1 MNRRVWILLLV
12 ITIELVFLTSL
23 FMYYHYSFGG

>member
-12 ITIELVFLTSL
+12 TAIELGFLTSL